1 MKHRVTSLPTFFT
14 TLHTHTTDC
23 VQSVIKFDS
32 GYLHLLLLECV
43 HIHDQVCLFFF
54 NPFFFRTTV
63 SETQKHSIAYFH
75 FYFLNVLDNDLFLA
89 INDGQ
94 TYYAYQ
100 SDVFETN
107 PALAKLCF
115 DYDVP
120 SVDLHNY
127 IYTVWCCLS
136 TDLKV
141 QVYNRLMN

>member
-1 MKHRVTSLPTFFT
+1 MASSLIAPLLLSKHTLPTD
-14 TLHTHTTDC
+14 L
-23 VQSVIKFDS
+23 VIHEIFAK
-32 GYLHLLLLECV
+32 HLYKT
-43 HIHDQVCLFFF
+43 IYS
-54 NPFFFRTTV
+54 V
-63 SETQKHSIAYFH
+63 SETQKHSIEHFH
-75 FYFLNVLDNDLFLA
+75 FYFKKIVMKYYNTYDRNVLSDMYFLNVLDNDLFLA

-107 PALAKLCF
+107 PALANLCF